1 MHADSVSPWRAR
13 FSFDDILGRSEPL
26 QRAIQLARRAA
37 EGGYPTLL
45 VGASGTGKELFAH
58 AIHSASALSDGPFV
72 AVNCGTLCGELAV
85 AEMCGYEPGSFTG
98 ADRQTRSGILD
109 GARGGT
115 LFLDELQDMPPTPQS
130 VLLRFLETGTFV
142 RVGGTRPVQAR
153 TRVIGASNVPLDDLE
168 SRALIRSDLL
178 YRLNCL
184 VIEIPPLRERREDI
198 RPIAERCLR
207 EELHFLG
214 AVDEQVWV
222 ALERCPY
229 PWPGNARGLRNVL
242 LKAILNSTTD
252 RLTVNDLPEVLW
264 TNPPAQAGPPRAWR
278 EEVDGEKMQALKAV
292 LGAADNNVS
301 ETARRLGV
309 HRSTIYRRLARSGR

>member
-1 MHADSVSPWRAR
+1 MQPAAQTSSK
-13 FSFDDILGRSEPL
+13 SGRCLTPS
-26 QRAIQLARRAA
+26 RARRAA
-37 EGGYPTLL
+37 AGGYPTLL

-58 AIHSASALSDGPFV
+58 AIHTASELSDGPFV

-115 LFLDELQDMPPTPQS
+115 LFLDELQDLPPTPQS
-130 VLLRFLETGTFV
+130 VLLRFLETGSFV

-153 TRVIGASNVPLDDLE
+153 TRVIGASNVPLE
-168 SRALIRSDLL
+168 EIEARALIRSDLL

-207 EELHFLG
+207 EELHYLG
-214 AVDEQVWV
+214 AVDEQVW
-222 ALERCPY
+222 ATLEQCTY
-229 PWPGNARGLRNVL
+229 AWPGNARGLRNIL
-242 LKAILNSTTD
+242 LKAILNSATD
-252 RLTVNDLPEVLW
+252 RLTVDDLPDVLW
-264 TNPPAQAGPPRAWR
+264 AAAAAHEESARPWRA
-278 EEVDGEKMQALKAV
+278 EATGEKMQALKAV
-292 LGAADNNVS
+292 LGASDNNVS
-301 ETARRLGV
+301 EAARRLGV
-309 HRSTIYRRLARSGR
+309 HRSTIYRRLARTPR